1 MRWLFFL
8 SRLAFISNIFFV
20 FTLFI
25 QVSNSMSGLAITGT
39 IAIIGYLLA
48 ALFNPLVN
56 FSYLVLVLIGK
67 KIWTIIPSWLI
78 IANIVFLIMQ
88 FLYILYLNDTLH
100 T

>member
-1 MRWLFFL
+1 
-8 SRLAFISNIFFV
+8 
-20 FTLFI
+20 
-25 QVSNSMSGLAITGT
+25 MSGLAITST

-67 KIWTIIPSWLI
+67 KFWTIIPSWLI

-88 FLYILYLNDTLH
+88 FIYILYLNDTLH